1 MTEKK
6 ITEQAEGAQGELDS
20 LEAILDDVCGK
31 DGCLPC
37 DMPIYN
43 ISLNEIA
50 EAFTRWQAR
59 AALAERTPEPKKA
72 EGAQGEREAFEAAA
86 AKLGIYTCNFVRY
99 DEDTARCQNA
109 RVCDPVHVGDYRS
122 SVLQD
127 CWKVWQ
133 EARAALAQPSQTGE
147 YGDAYQGA
155 REDLAIWK
163 RRALEAE
170 QALRE
175 ERILTERLG
184 NMLNDENGP
193 TFMGEPNVAQPSIF
207 PAYDPNRCLVCGEN
221 HGSSNLPCP
230 KMRTTSAVNPKAQ
243 LSPAPELERPESSD
257 DWASALL
264 DVAVLR
270 EALTSSDS
278 SERLKNM
285 DAGEVMRRAFGK
297 LKEIRAQHQRI
308 DAARVAEIERL
319 KAEITD
325 QALIAASEARRALAA
340 ENQRDAALSRLA
352 EIERQDPV
360 AHANPSDL
368 ENDGFTH
375 TFHARSESWEGSV
388 PLYAHP
394 VAQAGQ
400 VPKEA
405 GESDAPRMSADTEP
419 EIAWR
424 DGFNACR
431 DRWLAAAPQPE
442 TVKNHEHP
450 TDD

>member
-1 MTEKK
+1 MNTNLKLPARKGWFDPCGEW
-6 ITEQAEGAQGELDS
+6 IGNGYDAEW
-20 LEAILDDVCGK
+20 
-31 DGCLPC
+31 
-37 DMPIYN
+37 N
-43 ISLNEIA
+43 
-50 EAFTRWQAR
+50 
-59 AALAERTPEPKKA
+59 AALDEVARLNSEQPSP
-72 EGAQGEREAFEAAA
+72 AF
-86 AKLGIYTCNFVRY
+86 AKPSLLKDCDVRY
-99 DEDTARCQNA
+99 
-109 RVCDPVHVGDYRS
+109 
-122 SVLQD
+122 
-127 CWKVWQ
+127 
-133 EARAALAQPSQTGE
+133 AANAQPSNVCVS
-147 YGDAYQGA
+147 
-155 REDLAIWK
+155 K
-163 RRALEAE
+163 SAE
-170 QALRE
+170 FETQHGLS
-175 ERILTERLG
+175 TER
-184 NMLNDENGP
+184 D
-193 TFMGEPNVAQPSIF
+193 TQPSIF
-207 PAYDPNRCLVCGEN
+207 PAYDPNRCLACGEN